1 VRGVDPL
8 TVIVKVRGAIGAN
21 QLRQFYC
28 EPCEA
33 YFDAWSRRDPETND
47 FEKRTH
53 SCGALCSYARVPKPG
68 SRIAFRSS
76 EVVPRD
82 RRKVIQRYLSLNDEQ
97 IQHVTNE
104 GIDRYFKEHGLV
116 EVDSSWDDA
125 RNGGKRE
132 RGDLVDLPPDTDDP
146 NVIREWNA
154 KKYGRDAVQSD
165 QERTRAAFDALQRGD
180 APPKLP
186 EADEPNVHSTPHV
199 IDVERTI
206 EAVKSQPV
214 VDAERRRELQGRI
227 VA

>member
-1 VRGVDPL
+1 M
-8 TVIVKVRGAIGAN
+8 TVIVKVRGAIGASTS
-21 QLRQFYC
+21 REFFC
-28 EPCEA
+28 EPCK
-33 YFDAWSRRDPETND
+33 AWFTAWTRMADDGEI
-47 FEKRTH
+47 EKRTH
-53 SCGALCSYARVPKPG
+53 SCGVLCETKIRPG

-76 EVVPRD
+76 EVVPHD

-104 GIDRYFKEHGLV
+104 QIDHYFKSNGLV

-132 RGDLVDLPPDTDDP
+132 RGDLVELPPDTDDP

-154 KKYGRDAVQSD
+154 KKYGPDAVQRE
-165 QERTRAAFDALQRGD
+165 QEQTRARFEALQRGD
-180 APPKLP
+180 APPQLP
-186 EADEPNVHSTPHV
+186 QADDVNVHATPHV

-214 VDAERRRELQGRI
+214 VDPERRRELQGRL
-227 VA
+227 VG

>member
-1 VRGVDPL
+1 M
-8 TVIVKVRGAIGAN
+8 TVIVKVCGAVGSA

-28 EPCEA
+28 KPCGAWFE
-33 YFDAWSRRDPETND
+33 AWSKFSADREI
-47 FEKRTH
+47 EKRTH
-53 SCGALCSYARVPKPG
+53 SCGTLCASGIKPG
-68 SRIAFRSS
+68 SRMAIRTSN
-76 EVVPRD
+76 VPHD

-104 GIDRYFKEHGLV
+104 QIDHYFKSNGLV

-132 RGDLVDLPPDTDDP
+132 RGDLVELPPETDDP
-146 NVIREWNA
+146 NMVREWNA
-154 KKYGRDAVQSD
+154 KKYGDDVVQAE
-165 QERTRAAFDALQRGD
+165 QERTRAAFEALQRGD
-180 APPKLP
+180 APPELP
-186 EADEPNVHSTPHV
+186 KADTPDVHSTPHV

-214 VDAERRRELQGRI
+214 VDPERRRELQGRI